1 MNSQYSAENG
11 TVEMDYKQLLYS
23 SNFNPGGYAVR
34 AIVLY
39 LRTVLEANKELGFN
53 VYQDELNK
61 TDAYNSVLVTTRYD
75 WETKYRSKRP
85 AIFVS
90 RGNILTG
97 VNSTSGQ
104 GRVQS
109 VTENGSITNYQDLI
123 SFPIVIECLSES
135 DLECEVLASLVSAF
149 LTMDARPLRSLKMQV
164 FPNPTITAPQIF
176 QKGNVS
182 FIASVMIQVQMA
194 RQYSAKLLDE
204 QQLKNFEI
212 TVNSSVI

>member
-1 MNSQYSAENG
+1 
-11 TVEMDYKQLLYS
+11 MDYNELLHS
-23 SNFNPGGYAVR
+23 PNFNPGGYAIR

-39 LRTVLEANKELGFN
+39 LRTILDANEELGFH
-53 VYQDELNK
+53 VYQDDLNK
-61 TDAYNSVLVTTRYD
+61 TDAYNSILVTTRYD
-75 WETKYRSKRP
+75 WETKYRAKRP

-90 RGNILTG
+90 RGNIITG
-97 VNSTSGQ
+97 VNNTSGQ

-109 VTENGSITNYQDLI
+109 VTKNGSITNYQDLI
-123 SFPIVIECLSES
+123 SFPIMIECLSES
-135 DLECEVLASLVSAF
+135 DLECEALASLVSAF

-182 FIASVMIQVQMA
+182 FIASVMIQVQIT

-204 QQLKNFEI
+204 QQLKDFEI
-212 TVNSSVI
+212 SVNSSIL

>member
-1 MNSQYSAENG
+1 
-11 TVEMDYKQLLYS
+11 MDYNELLHS
-23 SNFNPGGYAVR
+23 PNFNPGVYAIR

-39 LRTVLEANKELGFN
+39 LRTILDANEELGFH
-53 VYQDELNK
+53 VYQDDLNK
-61 TDAYNSVLVTTRYD
+61 TDAYNSILVTTRYD
-75 WETKYRSKRP
+75 WETKYRAKRP

-90 RGNILTG
+90 RGNIITG
-97 VNSTSGQ
+97 VNNTSGQ

-109 VTENGSITNYQDLI
+109 VTKNGSITNYQDLI
-123 SFPIVIECLSES
+123 SFPIMIECLSES
-135 DLECEVLASLVSAF
+135 DLECEALASLVSAF

-182 FIASVMIQVQMA
+182 FIASVMIQVQIT

-204 QQLKNFEI
+204 QQLKDFEI
-212 TVNSSVI
+212 SVNSSIL

>member
-1 MNSQYSAENG
+1 
-11 TVEMDYKQLLYS
+11 MDYKQLLHS
-23 SNFNPGGYAVR
+23 PNFNPGGYAIR

-39 LRTVLEANKELGFN
+39 LRTILDANEELGFH
-53 VYQDELNK
+53 VYQDDLNK
-61 TDAYNSVLVTTRYD
+61 TDAYNSILVTTRYD
-75 WETKYRSKRP
+75 WETKYRAKRP

-90 RGNILTG
+90 RGNIITG
-97 VNSTSGQ
+97 VNNTSGQ

-109 VTENGSITNYQDLI
+109 VTKNGSITNYQDLI
-123 SFPIVIECLSES
+123 SFPIMIECLSES
-135 DLECEVLASLVSAF
+135 DLECEALASLVSAF

-182 FIASVMIQVQMA
+182 FIASVMIQVQIT

-204 QQLKNFEI
+204 QQLKDFEI
-212 TVNSSVI
+212 SVNSSIL